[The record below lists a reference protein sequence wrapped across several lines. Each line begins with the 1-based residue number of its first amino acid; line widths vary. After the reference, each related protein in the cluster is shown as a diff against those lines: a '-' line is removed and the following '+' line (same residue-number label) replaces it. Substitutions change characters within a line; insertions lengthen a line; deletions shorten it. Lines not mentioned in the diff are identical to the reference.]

1 MSVARDCDG
10 SDRVM
15 KSVCPLRC
23 RRHPEGQASAAAQV
37 DWAGLPVNLDMAF
50 SREQRDKVYV
60 QHVMRKQGSQL
71 WRWVRGDAQVCVCET
86 AAAQGTPSADAAKDY
101 VKP

>member
-1 MSVARDCDG
+1 
-10 SDRVM
+10 M

-23 RRHPEGQASAAAQV
+23 PRHPEGRASAAGQV

-50 SREQRDKVYV
+50 SREKRDKVYV

-71 WRWVRGDAQVCVCET
+71 WRWVHGDAQVCVCENAVDDLT
-86 AAAQGTPSADAAKDY
+86 STNQ
-101 VKP
+101 

>member
-1 MSVARDCDG
+1 VGVAPECDG
-10 SDRVM
+10 PDRVM

-23 RRHPEGQASAAAQV
+23 RLHPEGRSPATGQV

-50 SREQRDKVYV
+50 SRKQRDKVYV

-71 WRWVRGDAQVCVCET
+71 WRWVHGDAQVCVCET
-86 AAAQGTPSADAAKDY
+86 AAEDERRGADPAKDY
-101 VKP
+101 V